1 MKASFARA
9 ESTSVL
15 TTKASEEMTM
25 TSLTVNPESKMK
37 TSAKLILAALACVMS
52 ASCQKDAGLGS
63 DSTTAA
69 EQLTL
74 STEVSTKTSLNGN
87 EIHWTSDDVIAVFDN
102 TGKKNEFTAAATDG
116 SYAEFEGEV
125 TAGTTSIFAV
135 YPYSLAISANTGI
148 LKVTVPGD
156 QTSKAGSFAEEHN
169 ISVAKAERTPGTT
182 EVTGLTFKN
191 ACALLK
197 FTVPA
202 YLSDVQ
208 AVTLSS
214 KSVIAGEMT
223 IDYTGEVPVSSI
235 SEEGSKSI
243 SMTGEYAAGST
254 FWFVLAPV
262 TLDGITVDVV
272 TAQGTYSMSTD
283 SQFEMTAGNY
293 RNLGTLEL
301 EKVQTT
307 SASALHTYSD
317 GILTGTQV
325 NVSLGIDQT
334 TASYITSLTLQIK
347 NAEGAVLRTLNMDSA
362 ADDVTMPADGSW
374 PYLPNGDYTV
384 SGTYT
389 LSGVTEKT
397 IEDIAFSVTEAP
409 VFQLTATVPYTSYDK
424 YLAGDASGANSL
436 NGSTI
441 YNVGAAVT
449 VSDAILNNANYPSLS
464 ITDNGAEVSAG
475 NLTGR
480 SWGSHTIKVSYT
492 LDGVTA
498 SSEASVHVTG
508 LPYTA
513 APPTKSGDHP
523 WSENEESIGR
533 HQISWN
539 SDGVK
544 LEGTSLKQVITSP
557 SFHIPA
563 NVNVSMT
570 VPVKFYSVCV
580 MYTHAQAELYCRI
593 GGEQV
598 DNKTGAKASS
608 GMNKNKSENYTSQK
622 NGTLTA
628 SNNTVEVE
636 NAYTMSTA
644 YIYVYSVDLK
654 YR

>member
-1 MKASFARA
+1 
-9 ESTSVL
+9 
-15 TTKASEEMTM
+15 
-25 TSLTVNPESKMK
+25 MK

-102 TGKKNEFTAAATDG
+102 TGKKNEFTATATDG

-148 LKVTVPGD
+148 LKATVPSD

-202 YLSDVQ
+202 YLSDLQ

-262 TLDGITVDVV
+262 TLDGIKVNVE
-272 TAQGTYSMSTD
+272 TAQGAWEMSTD
-283 SQFEMTAGNY
+283 SQFEMTAGQY
-293 RNLGTLEL
+293 RNLGTLKL
-301 EKVQTT
+301 EKVLVQGAT
-307 SASALHTYSD
+307 AAHTYAD
-317 GILTGTQV
+317 GILTGTDV
-325 NVSLGIDQT
+325 TVSLGIPQA
-334 TASYITSLTLQIK
+334 TAAYITSLNLEVK
-347 NAEGAVLRTLNMDSA
+347 NAAGTVVRTLTKDSA
-362 ADDVTMPADGSW
+362 AASETIPADAQW
-374 PYLPNGDYTV
+374 PYLPMGEYTV

-389 LSGVTEKT
+389 LSGVTEKA
-397 IEDIAFSVTEAP
+397 IKEIAFSVTETP
-409 VFQLTATVPYTSYDK
+409 VFEMKSVTAYTSYNK
-424 YLAGDASGANSL
+424 YLAGDPAGANGL
-436 NGSTI
+436 DGSTI
-441 YNVGAAVT
+441 YGVGADIT
-449 VSDAILNNANYPSLS
+449 VSDAILHNANYNALT
-464 ITDNGAEVSAG
+464 ITDNGAAVQAG
-475 NLTGR
+475 DHTGR
-480 SWGSHTIKVSYT
+480 SWGSHTIKASYT
-492 LDGVTA
+492 LDGVTVEGSA
-498 SSEASVHVTG
+498 QVEVTG
-508 LPYTA
+508 IPYSYNFVNGSLDKYRNDGWATNG
-513 APPTKSGDHP
+513 KLRVS
-523 WSENEESIGR
+523 NETLAGRAKTLVLNHRRYSKVFVVLFDEAEKGFVVSPKFHVPADLSIQPCVLRSTYNAGGNLER
-533 HQISWN
+533 TGYVGAVSSQTSSNTSSVTYTTTGGISTGG
-539 SDGVK
+539 SVVGA
-544 LEGTSLKQVITSP
+544 GTWMNAFTISP
-557 SFHIPA
+557 SSPYISLDC
-563 NVNVSMT
+563 NDRS
-570 VPVKFYSVCV
+570 
-580 MYTHAQAELYCRI
+580 
-593 GGEQV
+593 
-598 DNKTGAKASS
+598 
-608 GMNKNKSENYTSQK
+608 K
-622 NGTLTA
+622 NGDLGCYYFLHEA
-628 SNNTVEVE
+628 HFR
-636 NAYTMSTA
+636 NAE
-644 YIYVYSVDLK
+644 
-654 YR
+654 

>member
-1 MKASFARA
+1 
-9 ESTSVL
+9 
-15 TTKASEEMTM
+15 M
-25 TSLTVNPESKMK
+25 TSLTVNLESKMK

-102 TGKKNEFTAAATDG
+102 TGKKNEFTATATDG
-116 SYAEFEGEV
+116 SHAEFVGEV
-125 TAGTTSIFAV
+125 TEGTTSIFAV
-135 YPYSLAISANTGI
+135 YPYSLAISSDAGTI
-148 LKVTVPGD
+148 KVTVPAD

-169 ISVAKAERTPGTT
+169 ISVAKAERVPGTA
-182 EVTGLTFKN
+182 EVTGVTFKN

-208 AVTLSS
+208 KVTLSS
-214 KSVIAGEMT
+214 NSTIAGEMT
-223 IDYTGEVPVSSI
+223 IDYTGEMPVSTI
-235 SEEGSKSI
+235 KEEGSKSI

-307 SASALHTYSD
+307 SASASHTYSD

-409 VFQLTATVPYTSYDK
+409 VFQLTATAPYTSYDK

>member
-1 MKASFARA
+1 
-9 ESTSVL
+9 
-15 TTKASEEMTM
+15 M
-25 TSLTVNPESKMK
+25 TSLTVNPKSKMK
-37 TSAKLILAALACVMS
+37 TSTKFILAALACVMS
-52 ASCQKDAGLGS
+52 ASCQKDAGLGT
-63 DSTTAA
+63 DSTAA

-74 STEVSTKTSLNGN
+74 STEVPTKTSLNGN

-102 TGKKNEFTAAATDG
+102 TGAKNEFTTAATDG
-116 SYAEFEGEV
+116 SYAEFKGEV

-135 YPYSLAISANTGI
+135 YPYTLAVSANAGV
-148 LKVTVPGD
+148 LKVTVPCD

-208 AVTLSS
+208 KVTLSS
-214 KSVIAGEMT
+214 NSTIAGEMT
-223 IDYTGEVPVSSI
+223 IDYTGEMPVSTLSENASNSI
-235 SEEGSKSI
+235 T
-243 SMTGEYAAGST
+243 MTGEYAAGST

-262 TLDGITVDVV
+262 TLNGITVDVV

-283 SQFEMTAGNY
+283 SQLEMTAGNY

-301 EKVQTT
+301 KKVQATAAT
-307 SASALHTYSD
+307 ASHTYRD

-325 NVSLGIDQT
+325 NVNLGIDQT
-334 TASYITSLTLQIK
+334 TASYVTALTLQIK
-347 NAEGAVLRTLNMDSA
+347 NAEGAVLRTLNTDA
-362 ADDVTMPADGSW
+362 TAENVVMPAEGSW
-374 PYLPNGDYTV
+374 PYLPKGEYTV

-389 LSGVTEKT
+389 LSGVTEKV
-397 IEDIAFSVTEAP
+397 IEEIAFSITETP
-409 VFQLTATVPYTSYDK
+409 TFQMTATTPYTSYDK
-424 YLAGDASGANSL
+424 YLAGDTAGANSL

-492 LDGVTA
+492 LDGVTV
-498 SSEASVHVTG
+498 SSEASVEVTG

-533 HQISWN
+533 HLISWN
-539 SDGVK
+539 NDGVK
-544 LEGTSLKQVITSP
+544 LEGTSLKQVISSP

-580 MYTHAQAELYCRI
+580 LKTHAQAQLLCRI
-593 GGEQV
+593 GGIQV
-598 DNKTGAKASS
+598 EDRTGEKAKDTWGSS
-608 GMNKNKSENYTSQK
+608 NKSENYTSQK

-636 NAYTMSTA
+636 NAYTMSSA